1 MSVPAG
7 RAQQKAGT
15 RQSLM
20 RAAARLFAD
29 RGFAAVTT
37 VELGDAAGVSGPALY
52 KHFSSKEA
60 LLVAVLLD
68 ASERLLDGGRL
79 IVGQAS
85 APAEMLRRLI
95 AFHLDFAT
103 SEPDV
108 IRLQDRELALL
119 PADARH
125 TVRRLQREYVQEW
138 DRVLSALRPEMSE
151 AERQT
156 RLLAT
161 FGLLNSTPHSAVPT
175 GVRAGAILA
184 EMAERALLGVAAAMG
199 ANPGADDALDPTGA
213 AGS

>member
-1 MSVPAG
+1 MSAPAG
-7 RAQQKAGT
+7 RAQQKAST

-29 RGFAAVTT
+29 RGYAAVTT

-79 IVGQAS
+79 IVRQVT
-85 APAEMLRRLI
+85 APPDMLRQLI

-138 DRVLSALRPEMSE
+138 DRVLTALRPEMSE

-175 GVRAGAILA
+175 GDRAGVILA
-184 EMAERALLGVAAAMG
+184 EMAEHALLGVAPATA
-199 ANPGADDALDPTGA
+199 
-213 AGS
+213 